1 MGEGFNNGGGITIA
15 EGTFPFLSNLTVTQ
29 NFNADKAGGGI
40 SIYHQGNAA
49 FDPVNRCNVYLN
61 WSGGYNDISHGGF
74 NPRYPIDI
82 YLDTATVK
90 YPSRYFFRTG
100 RNDVL
105 DIKHGKIDQKYSN
118 LYVDPETG
126 RNKNSGA
133 SLNEPLKNV
142 HYALALVAADTENRG
157 TIHLAPGT
165 YSFSGSGEFLPL
177 NLRSYVSIVGAGKEE
192 TIFDL
197 DGSLDPAMSA
207 YLENKRDFTLS
218 SFQIRNAGRRDQYD
232 MEGVLVLN
240 QNINVLLEDLLFTQ
254 NSMHYIIKSTYY
266 SGSLCPD
273 STSITIRDCDFINNS
288 GYISTFYYYFITIEN
303 CRFMNGVPYYYGITG
318 STGAL
323 ALRVN
328 HHSFATSAQSRRIEN
343 CVFTNNLNE
352 VNLSGGGGSQT
363 IVYVES
369 KKNVDF
375 VNCTFADNFI
385 ANSNS
390 YGAVIVDGHDAGST
404 RFANCI
410 FWGNAPSQMTVW
422 GGMTTNEVIFSHNIV
437 QDLDN
442 ISQNVTLLDGNM
454 SSDPQFSLLDSNDY
468 SLSAS
473 SAAIDA
479 GTAFF
484 VWDGDTIVNLSP
496 NNYVG
501 EAPDIGALEYQRLKI
516 TPEAILPKKLRLQ
529 SAYPNPFNS
538 NITIKFEVPFPAV
551 LSIKLY
557 DIKGRLIKEQL
568 NAWLGT
574 GQHSFSL
581 DGNNLAS
588 GTYFLQISDGKRLD
602 SRKIVLLK

>member
-1 MGEGFNNGGGITIA
+1 
-15 EGTFPFLSNLTVTQ
+15 
-29 NFNADKAGGGI
+29 
-40 SIYHQGNAA
+40 
-49 FDPVNRCNVYLN
+49 
-61 WSGGYNDISHGGF
+61 
-74 NPRYPIDI
+74 
-82 YLDTATVK
+82 
-90 YPSRYFFRTG
+90 
-100 RNDVL
+100 
-105 DIKHGKIDQKYSN
+105 
-118 LYVDPETG
+118 
-126 RNKNSGA
+126 
-133 SLNEPLKNV
+133 
-142 HYALALVAADTENRG
+142 
-157 TIHLAPGT
+157 
-165 YSFSGSGEFLPL
+165 
-177 NLRSYVSIVGAGKEE
+177 
-192 TIFDL
+192 
-197 DGSLDPAMSA
+197 
-207 YLENKRDFTLS
+207 
-218 SFQIRNAGRRDQYD
+218 
-232 MEGVLVLN
+232 
-240 QNINVLLEDLLFTQ
+240 
-254 NSMHYIIKSTYY
+254 
-266 SGSLCPD
+266 
-273 STSITIRDCDFINNS
+273 
-288 GYISTFYYYFITIEN
+288 
-303 CRFMNGVPYYYGITG
+303 
-318 STGAL
+318 
-323 ALRVN
+323 
-328 HHSFATSAQSRRIEN
+328 
-343 CVFTNNLNE
+343 
-352 VNLSGGGGSQT
+352 
-363 IVYVES
+363 
-369 KKNVDF
+369 
-375 VNCTFADNFI
+375 
-385 ANSNS
+385 
-390 YGAVIVDGHDAGST
+390 
-404 RFANCI
+404 
-410 FWGNAPSQMTVW
+410 MTVW